1 MINSRLK
8 KLLSEGN
15 PAFGI
20 QLRFGLPAIAE
31 LAGLAGYDWILI
43 DTEHAPQ
50 TPVTVQA
57 QIQAAGCTP
66 TTPIVRIART
76 DPDLIKLYL
85 DMGALGV
92 VVPFV
97 NTPEE
102 AKIGAD
108 ACRYPPRGTRGWG
121 PHRAAGYGLNAEA
134 YTKTIDD
141 MVVYMP
147 IIEST
152 EAIQNID
159 EILGVDGVD
168 GCIVGPVDLCI
179 SLGIPFQFEHSDYLD
194 ALHRVRKAGQRT
206 GKPVG
211 HPLIGFLD
219 DEENVRRQV
228 DEGVRLL
235 LVGGDETFLKDTLRK
250 SIREFS
256 FLKEKRQGTPPNS
269 VSGKAY
275 NSD

>member
-1 MINSRLK
+1 MMRSQLK
-8 KLLSEGN
+8 SLLDAGN

-20 QLRFGLPAIAE
+20 QLRIGSPAIAE
-31 LAGLAGYDWILI
+31 LAGLSGFDWILI

-57 QIQAAGCTP
+57 QVQAIGCTP
-66 TTPIVRIART
+66 ATPVVRITRN

-85 DMGALGV
+85 DMGALGI

-102 AKIGAD
+102 ARLGAD

-121 PHRAAGYGLNAEA
+121 PHRAAGYGLFEEE
-134 YTKTIDD
+134 YTEKIDD
-141 MVVYMP
+141 TVIYVP
-147 IIEST
+147 IIESS
-152 EAIQNID
+152 ESVDNID
-159 EILGVDGVD
+159 GIMDVEGVD

-179 SLGIPFQFEHSDYLD
+179 SLGIPFRFDHPGYLD
-194 ALHRVRKAGQRT
+194 ALRRVREAGQRA

-211 HPLIGFLD
+211 HPLLGSMN
-219 DEENVRRQV
+219 DEDNVRRQV

-235 LVGGDETFLKDTLRK
+235 LIGGDEVVLKDGFRQAVGELAFLRN
-250 SIREFS
+250 E
-256 FLKEKRQGTPPNS
+256 G
-269 VSGKAY
+269 
-275 NSD
+275 

>member
-1 MINSRLK
+1 MISSRLSD
-8 KLLSEGN
+8 LLDTDA

-20 QLRFGLPAIAE
+20 QLRFGSPAIAE
-31 LAGLAGYDWILI
+31 LAGLAGFDWILI

-66 TTPIVRIART
+66 AAPVVRITRT

-85 DMGALGV
+85 DMGAMGI

-102 AKIGAD
+102 AKLGAD

-121 PHRAAGYGLNAEA
+121 PHRAAGYGLFEEE
-134 YTKTIDD
+134 YTAGIDD
-141 MVVYMP
+141 AVVYLP
-147 IIEST
+147 IIESA
-152 EAIQNID
+152 EAVERIGDIMA
-159 EILGVDGVD
+159 VDGVD

-179 SLGIPFQFEHSDYLD
+179 SLGVPFRFDHPKYLD
-194 ALHRVRKAGQRT
+194 ALRRVREAGQRA

-211 HPLIGFLD
+211 HPLLGSMD

-228 DEGVRLL
+228 AAGVRLL
-235 LVGGDETFLKDTLRK
+235 LVGGDEPALKEGFRRAVDELAYLRK
-250 SIREFS
+250 DR
-256 FLKEKRQGTPPNS
+256 
-269 VSGKAY
+269 
-275 NSD
+275 